1 MRTATVAKYVL
12 IGVLFP
18 ATGWCSDFF
27 MAAHSGALVDHPVGI
42 PPSRRSLHA
51 WNDGV
56 GRWGES
62 VGEQFLKREGK
73 RQGFSEVMEV
83 KNASNNGI
91 DRILLKRVPDGVIKD
106 FRFVEVKAHRS
117 FRPKLSS
124 TKHGMQ
130 MSRTHL
136 ANILRQMRKSP
147 TPEVQDLARQL
158 ARVQKS
164 FGRNVDRFGEVLHIN
179 TRTGRLVRYKYAN
192 GQLVVHRNYSLEN
205 LFRIVQKSPSKELR
219 KWATRHLAMWDQ
231 IRATRM
237 SAWLPKQ
244 AAKASTRAIAVASQ
258 QGTKRALAQALR
270 GTATAVSGKILA
282 KAARYAGPVAMAIA
296 VAFEASEFVDIAI
309 AYRSG
314 SISGRELGRRTL
326 TAVGGL
332 AGAYVGASY
341 GLGAGAATGAW
352 IGAFGGP
359 FAWAT
364 VPAGTVI
371 GGLVGSVAGGVAGGL
386 AGGTAASYGA
396 NALLGNIDEKI
407 RDKFESQFLAMAFT
421 P

>member
-1 MRTATVAKYVL
+1 MRSASVAKCVL
-12 IGVLFP
+12 IAVLCP

-42 PPSRRSLHA
+42 HPSGRSLHA

-62 VGEQFLKREGK
+62 VGEQFLKLEGK
-73 RQGFSEVMEV
+73 RQGFSEVLEV

-91 DRILLKRVPDGVIKD
+91 DRILLKRGPDGVIKD
-106 FRFVEVKAHRS
+106 FRFVEIKAHRS
-117 FRPKLSS
+117 FRPKLSN
-124 TKHGMQ
+124 TKLGMQ
-130 MSRTHL
+130 MSKEHID
-136 ANILRQMRKSP
+136 NVVRQMRKSSSS
-147 TPEVQDLARQL
+147 EVQGLAREL
-158 ARVQKS
+158 RRVRKAVGKNWDD
-164 FGRNVDRFGEVLHIN
+164 FREVVHIN

-192 GQLVVHRNYSLEN
+192 GQLVVHRNYSLQN
-205 LFRIVQKSPSKELR
+205 LFRIIQKSPSKELR
-219 KWATRHLAMWDQ
+219 KWATRHLAIWDQ

-244 AAKASTRAIAVASQ
+244 TAKASTRAIAVASK
-258 QGTKRALAQALR
+258 QGTQRALAEASKR
-270 GTATAVSGKILA
+270 ASATASKQILA

-296 VAFEASEFVDIAI
+296 VAFEAKEFVDIAI

-314 SISGRELGRRTL
+314 SISGRELGRRSL
-326 TAVGGL
+326 TAAGGI

-352 IGAFGGP
+352 VGAFGGP

-396 NALLGNIDEKI
+396 NALLGSIDTEI
-407 RDKFESQFLAMAFT
+407 REKFEDSFLAAAF
-421 P
+421 PR